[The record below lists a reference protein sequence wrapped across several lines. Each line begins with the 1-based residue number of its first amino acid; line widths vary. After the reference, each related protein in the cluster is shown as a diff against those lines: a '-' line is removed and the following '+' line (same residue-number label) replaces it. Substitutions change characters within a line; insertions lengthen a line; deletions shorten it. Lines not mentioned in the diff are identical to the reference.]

1 MCAQLATYC
10 RKSNDAFDVLLALDG
25 TALTSVFEPT
35 VSHISL
41 LVMVCPSIYFPIFVS
56 LLHPDFLSLSLTFL
70 RSLVLW
76 YSNKLARADDMHLL

>member
-35 VSHISL
+35 VPHISL
-41 LVMVCPSIYFPIFVS
+41 LVMVYPSIYFPIFVS
-56 LLHPDFLSLSLTFL
+56 LLHPDFLSLSHFLTFSG
-70 RSLVLW
+70 SLVLE
-76 YSNKLARADDMHLL
+76 

>member
-35 VSHISL
+35 VPHISL

>member
-1 MCAQLATYC
+1 MCVQLATYC

-35 VSHISL
+35 VRHISL
-41 LVMVCPSIYFPIFVS
+41 LVMVCPSIYFPIAVS
-56 LLHPDFLSLSLTFL
+56 FLHPHYLSLSLSFL

-76 YSNKLARADDMHLL
+76 YSTKLARADDMHLL

>member
-35 VSHISL
+35 VPHISL

-56 LLHPDFLSLSLTFL
+56 FLHPDFLSLSLTFL